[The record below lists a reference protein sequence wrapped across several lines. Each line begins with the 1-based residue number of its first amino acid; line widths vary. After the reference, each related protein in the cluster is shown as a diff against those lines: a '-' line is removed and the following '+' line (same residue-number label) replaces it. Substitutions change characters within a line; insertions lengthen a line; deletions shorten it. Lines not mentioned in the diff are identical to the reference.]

1 MRLVRAHPP
10 IVAAVL
16 SGLLAVCPRAVGE
29 GRTSQ
34 GDRTLPDRLAQLLD
48 KRSQDK
54 LLTDWELEGE
64 DKRTLALVAELRTA
78 LREADDDLL
87 TTALRQLKPT
97 RHGGSRWELCL
108 SEIARRGGQKWERL
122 LAARLRTVRQ
132 RGQQLTH
139 PQQET
144 RTKTKRTGQLADK
157 ARRAPDP
164 PQRNEWPPRDLEIL
178 TALRRVQKQN
188 DPVIVLIPGKAKRSC
203 SLDDLPGLRG
213 QAHERGCAARAGHYP
228 GRGRLP

>member
-157 ARRAPDP
+157 ARRPPDP
-164 PQRNEWPPRDLEIL
+164 PQR
-178 TALRRVQKQN
+178 
-188 DPVIVLIPGKAKRSC
+188 
-203 SLDDLPGLRG
+203 
-213 QAHERGCAARAGHYP
+213 
-228 GRGRLP
+228 